1 MLQAHR
7 LKGIEAQRLKALYR
21 ATGIKYRYSVISDY
35 SNHHREFFPGT
46 TDLEPFPT
54 VERRMQLFREKA
66 LGLALEAIEDC
77 ISPIPGFRLDSITHL
92 ITVSCTGLYA
102 PGLDIELV
110 EQLGLSSSVER
121 TAVNYM
127 GCYAAINAIR
137 LADSICRARSN
148 AVVLILCLE
157 LCSIH
162 FQKEFNQDNLLANA
176 LFSDGAAAVI
186 QSGVAGRQLKLQP
199 EKFYCNIFRD
209 GKNEMAWS
217 IGNFGF
223 VMRLSA
229 YVPGV
234 IKSGIR
240 QSVSQLL
247 DHCQMEL
254 GDIDFFAIH
263 PGGKLIL
270 EVIENELEIER
281 ARNEFGF
288 EILRNYGNMSSV
300 SVLFV
305 LKKIV
310 EKFQYGLKDHGNIL
324 AMAFGPGLTLESMVL
339 SVSRSRVSDHEE

>member
-1 MLQAHR
+1 M
-7 LKGIEAQRLKALYR
+7 
-21 ATGIKYRYSVISDY
+21 ISDY
-35 SNHHREFFPGT
+35 SNHHREFFPRT
-46 TDLEPFPT
+46 ADLEPFPT

-66 LGLALEAIEDC
+66 LGLAMEAIEDC
-77 ISPIPGFRLDSITHL
+77 FSQIPAFKSDSITHL

-110 EQLGLSSSVER
+110 EQLGLRSSVER

-137 LADSICRARSN
+137 LADSICRAHSN
-148 AVVLILCLE
+148 ATVLIVCLE

-162 FQKEFNQDNLLANA
+162 FQKEFKEDNFLANA

-186 QSGVAGRQLKLQP
+186 QSGQPGQQFRLQP
-199 EKFYCNIFRD
+199 EKFYCNILSEGKRD
-209 GKNEMAWS
+209 MAWS

-223 VMRLSA
+223 EMRLSA
-229 YVPGV
+229 YVPDV

-240 QSVSQLL
+240 QSVSQLM

-254 GDIDFFAIH
+254 EDIDFFAVH

-270 EVIENELEIER
+270 EVIENELAIDRE
-281 ARNEFGF
+281 RNEYGF

-305 LKKIV
+305 LRKV
-310 EKFQYGLKDHGNIL
+310 MEKFQSGLKDHGNIL
-324 AMAFGPGLTLESMVL
+324 AIAFGPGLTLESMVL
-339 SVSRSRVSDHEE
+339 SVSRGSVSDHEK